1 MKSIISLLLNL
12 QGKNSQCA
20 SFSAFDENEDALL
33 PTVLPSTTTEKR
45 NLFTLKE
52 KFRKYLKRFYSHI
65 FFSDAKR
72 ILFHSGGYTE
82 RRTKDSFST
91 AHSIFP
97 HNKSYSLQQLL
108 HAIETLEDSKK
119 AIISMHFSGFYLEE
133 IAQHLS
139 ISIDSINCILPKILE
154 ELDVI
159 TSNIQN

>member
-91 AHSIFP
+91 QYLSAQQIVFITTAPSCHRDTRRFE
-97 HNKSYSLQQLL
+97 KSDYKYALFR
-108 HAIETLEDSKK
+108 I
-119 AIISMHFSGFYLEE
+119 
-133 IAQHLS
+133 LS
-139 ISIDSINCILPKILE
+139 
-154 ELDVI
+154 
-159 TSNIQN
+159 